1 MMFHDVMMFHHGKII
16 GIMWHK
22 NPGIGLFC
30 VSGGTVGFKHQLV
43 MNLGLSQDGIYYM
56 FL

>member
-1 MMFHDVMMFHHGKII
+1 MFHDVMMFHHGKII